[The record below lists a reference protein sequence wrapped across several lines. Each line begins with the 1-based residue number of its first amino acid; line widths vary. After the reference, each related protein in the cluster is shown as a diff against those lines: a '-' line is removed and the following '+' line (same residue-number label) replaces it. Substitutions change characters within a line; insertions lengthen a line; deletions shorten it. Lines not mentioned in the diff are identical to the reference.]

1 MRLVQPQMSH
11 VSLFMPQ
18 KAQMQKQFVRNIILI
33 IFVIFDE
40 MAKCY

>member
-18 KAQMQKQFVRNIILI
+18 KAQMQKQFVRNE
-33 IFVIFDE
+33 VIFDE